1 MKLII
6 NTTDLNAGVLAATR
20 ALSAK
25 SALPIL
31 EGIYICARGN
41 DMMLVCT
48 DMSLRIEATIPAEVR
63 EEGAAVVPG
72 RIFSEMV
79 RKLPGETV
87 EIDGDES
94 SIKIKSGR
102 SRSTLQ
108 TNRASDY
115 PPMPEIGQRESIT
128 IKKSLFRSM
137 VRQTTFATAPDDSN
151 PILTGV
157 LMTIDG
163 DRVQLVALDGFR
175 LAIRRESL
183 RHTCGRLDAVI
194 PVKSLNEIGRIM
206 DDSDDNVEIVL
217 TKSHVMIDLGHTR
230 VLSRLLNVQFINYSA
245 ILTDTYNTRVRLNR
259 RDMLDTIERVS
270 LMAREGKTN
279 IVVLEFADDVMTISA
294 NSEIGRTNE
303 EQSIE
308 MTGEAQKLAFN
319 AKYLI
324 DALKSLE
331 DEEIFI
337 DLIASDK
344 HCVIRPIDGEAFY
357 YLILPVRMR

>member
-31 EGIYICARGN
+31 EGIYICAREN
-41 DMMLVCT
+41 DMTLVCT

-128 IKKSLFRSM
+128 IKRACSEVWSARPPLLQRPTIQILYSPACLCQSTAIACSLSL
-137 VRQTTFATAPDDSN
+137 
-151 PILTGV
+151 LTGS
-157 LMTIDG
+157 
-163 DRVQLVALDGFR
+163 ALPYAANR
-175 LAIRRESL
+175 
-183 RHTCGRLDAVI
+183 
-194 PVKSLNEIGRIM
+194 
-206 DDSDDNVEIVL
+206 SDIHAADW
-217 TKSHVMIDLGHTR
+217 TR
-230 VLSRLLNVQFINYSA
+230 
-245 ILTDTYNTRVRLNR
+245 
-259 RDMLDTIERVS
+259 
-270 LMAREGKTN
+270 
-279 IVVLEFADDVMTISA
+279 
-294 NSEIGRTNE
+294 
-303 EQSIE
+303 
-308 MTGEAQKLAFN
+308 
-319 AKYLI
+319 
-324 DALKSLE
+324 
-331 DEEIFI
+331 
-337 DLIASDK
+337 
-344 HCVIRPIDGEAFY
+344 
-357 YLILPVRMR
+357 